1 MASILDKK
9 PRGWTEAEWFDFN
22 IRFELFQ
29 GLSSCGDLPTIDGRI
44 AAENLE
50 TYFQWVR
57 NGIVPSAQH
66 GTKPRRVA

>member
-9 PRGWTEAEWFDFN
+9 PRAWSPAEWFDFN
-22 IRFELFQ
+22 MRWEIYAALAESGELAQ
-29 GLSSCGDLPTIDGRI
+29 IDGRV

-57 NGIVPSAQH
+57 NGVVPLPA
-66 GTKPRRVA
+66 TALKPKRVA